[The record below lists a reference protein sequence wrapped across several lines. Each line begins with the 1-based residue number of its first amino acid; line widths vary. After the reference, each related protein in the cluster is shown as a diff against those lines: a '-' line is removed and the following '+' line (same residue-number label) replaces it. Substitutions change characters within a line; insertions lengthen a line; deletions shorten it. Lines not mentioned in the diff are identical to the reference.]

1 MDFQITDSAKEV
13 LRNKIGD
20 NQFIQLSFDRG
31 SCDIVN
37 NIYEMKVVNKRP
49 NDAYEKILTV
59 DNIEFLVNNDF
70 EEVYDNQLIIDY
82 SNGAF
87 IFKNRNQIFNNK
99 IGLRYV

>member
-1 MDFQITDSAKEV
+1 MDFQITESAKEEF
-13 LRNKIGD
+13 RKKIGE
-20 NQFIQLSFDRG
+20 NQFIQLSYDRG

-37 NIYEMKVVNKRP
+37 NIYEMKVVTKRP
-49 NDAYEKILTV
+49 SDLYEKILSV

-70 EEVYDNQLIIDY
+70 DDVYDNQLIIDF
-82 SNGAF
+82 SNGSF